1 MGRWDWVEGAWDR
14 GFEVGRGFVK
24 GGGELLGVVVDLK
37 NVGEDLFDGEFTD
50 AANGLLSS
58 LTTRPV
64 ASLGHVFGPDTG
76 MGALIGGIPQGVREP
91 VRSVLDPVF
100 EGSEIVRDYV
110 FDRPMSTLV
119 TMGSYSTADDP
130 TWMRLGRLGLAAP
143 TLGLSLVVGA
153 DTDVLFDLEKWRQT
167 WNHSKSRSFGQS
179 VALYSGAIDL
189 TDPDEVDKFL
199 GTPYAMLV
207 SGTLDATSAII
218 VDPLNLLSG
227 VGAVRKGTVVLRAGA
242 DTAGMGGRA
251 TRLLQ
256 IGSRRQAIYPTRSL
270 LPENLGP
277 SSLRQHVFNGF
288 KLSEDQVR
296 LIGRRRLDNSEDF
309 ENTVDAVTSIVTRDA
324 SDLSQGLGDAAVRHL
339 EDTQRKADEIKSTFP
354 KINDDQARALG
365 ALRSR
370 EEVNLLLKFYHGDTR
385 VYQDIVDKWDSVS
398 VQSFGPQVH
407 RMLDEIGRATDEANG
422 LRAQSDPS
430 WWKENPVEFGQW
442 RQDNRN
448 VAANVGVDEA
458 ASMAASKASD
468 DFEVAIRRLSG
479 LETELRG
486 LGEAAAKEAGYSLD
500 FLATVFDF
508 KSNLMYGAIGR
519 AAHLDEFGIRQ
530 FADFRR
536 EEKFLSS
543 NVDDDFYTQK
553 EFLPEVQEARGRE
566 PRDLPGDA
574 KLNLAPDFTSR
585 PDIPGQLQLPG
596 QERQISQ
603 RERARTRTTRR
614 ESAEAKIEDVVS
626 REGAK
631 YLGFDE
637 VSERAYLD
645 RLTEMHHY
653 SLGTDLVRRLF
664 DETPRNMGMGNI
676 GAFDHMVTQSV
687 TRRIAAGGSIIA
699 RPLNKLI
706 AGKHRVFEYNPQSI
720 IRFAEETSSNTQFSR
735 YMDLLSDN
743 SRFKQFGDEGALF
756 TPDDAAEFKAA
767 FNAAD
772 VNGRSRLYNQVANE
786 AVTRFIAKLEKKYDD
801 LPWDKLQGEI
811 RKHIKKGW
819 DEYFDKM
826 RGRARSVN
834 DQLSVLPVGDN
845 TTVVLDMTPQMMQNT
860 APLARFDLMAKHI
873 SRRMDNRAARS
884 LDQGK
889 ELLEEIQRYWKA
901 SVLIRPAYAAR
912 VLSDEKLRAIVTFG
926 ALDTIRSTFDG
937 AQSYE
942 LARVQN
948 RVRDIDHYAIAMDEA
963 RRSKDIAEA
972 LGVPVERLE
981 TLSPETMI
989 LRLAEQ
995 QKLDLWYKVHDDVL
1009 KTALKGKTKLSRIAK
1024 RAVGAS
1030 AATYIGGPA
1039 GIVTFAALS
1048 LAKRHKHRLLG
1059 ANYSR
1064 PAPAVVQRLTNLTTV
1079 DYFANALDGELVDAR
1094 RQAQLTGNLDA
1105 FNRAERMIK
1114 ARQADIQQV
1123 KANPDFAELSTEQ
1136 IRALTIAE
1144 QAAVA
1149 RHTVGMGH
1157 IAVGNVLV
1165 GSALGS
1171 TADMREINM
1180 RAVSAKSGFSSHL
1193 YRQTETLREELQ
1205 RAHAAQMGI
1214 HTGQIA
1220 AVWDEQVNRLLTGFG
1235 EQTAETSVFTNTL
1248 WLAPGKQMNYADS
1261 LNMTAERLGVPSRA
1275 SRLDD
1280 VTDPRARLETAREA
1294 YVDTVVEWLDG
1305 RGAAV
1310 LRDMPENAV
1319 APEFWVEGLI
1329 DSVDRVVPNMAEF
1342 AEVRRRL
1349 SNGDR
1354 VNYQADINPVMA
1366 KLGDP
1371 PPDADDFVD
1380 VAALAQEMREGI
1392 TDLSN
1397 SFNRAQR
1404 QDINEALLATRG
1416 ARLDELF
1423 ERGFNMVATR
1433 PIDELSRIPFFK
1445 TRYDQEV
1452 RRRIALFDTDEAG
1465 NVSLTADQ
1473 VYSIEQAARRKALD
1487 DTRDVLFDL
1496 AERTRFG
1503 EAVALIMPFFD
1514 AWLEVAQRWTGLVV
1528 ENPVQVA
1535 RIVKNYRREQDFIV
1549 EDDEGNRYV
1558 TFRFGHNEGQG
1569 ITLPKI
1575 PGLGGRLKDA
1585 EGMTLRFNVAQLNT
1599 LTQGMPGA
1607 GPMVMLPVNEIVRG
1621 RPDLQQQLSFL
1632 YPYGAPTGRFDNL
1645 LSAAPTSV
1653 RRLLALRDEDETHI
1667 RTFNGVLQNEL
1678 TTLRMTGLEQEVL
1691 NDPLA
1696 LQSFM
1701 DMVEQKTNAVLAV
1714 RVAAALVS
1722 PAQPQLVSPHQD
1734 YIEEY
1739 RRLRDAD
1746 PETATDKFLDEYGD
1760 EYFWLT
1766 QAFTRNNTGIPAAQ
1780 ESYEQYKK
1788 YEDLIQ
1794 AYPQF
1799 GGLIVGREGSQNTQF
1814 SEYVYNT
1821 QRTTRMSDTPGSG
1834 TQRELLSP
1842 EEFVETGRVRQGW
1855 RTYRQ
1860 FNDEIDTE
1868 LEKRG
1873 LVSIDDEGAEDL
1885 KYLRNRAVVR
1895 LESSNPEW
1903 RQARE
1908 ENRGSYARNMRDL
1921 QTLASNPQLSTRSEF
1936 VALQE
1941 YFEMRD
1947 TFINELVTRDE
1958 LGGSA
1963 DINANSNVDVF
1974 LLWENYKRSF
1984 RITRLESSELWDR
1997 YLEYDLLGKDS
2008 WPDAFRERQSM
2019 VVQ

>member
-14 GFEVGRGFVK
+14 GFEVGRGVVR
-24 GGGELLGVVVDLK
+24 GGGELLGVVIDLK
-37 NVGEDLFDGEFTD
+37 DVGEDLFDGEFTE
-50 AANGLLSS
+50 AANGLLST

-64 ASLGHVFGPDTG
+64 ASLGHLFGPDTG
-76 MGALIGGIPQGVREP
+76 MGALIGGIPEGVRKP
-91 VRSVLDPVF
+91 VKSVLDPVF
-100 EGSEIVRDYV
+100 EGSELVRDYA
-110 FDRPMSTLV
+110 FDRPMSTLT
-119 TMGSYSTADDP
+119 TMFSYAHADDSL
-130 TWMRLGRLGLAAP
+130 TERLLRIGLAPFTA
-143 TLGLSLVVGA
+143 GGSMFYGA
-153 DTDVLFDLEKWRQT
+153 DTEVLFDAEKWRQT
-167 WNHSKSRSFGQS
+167 WNHSKSRSAGQA
-179 VALYSGAIDL
+179 VALFSGAVDL
-189 TDPDEVDKFL
+189 TDPEEVDQFL
-199 GTPYAMLV
+199 GTPYGTFV

-218 VDPLNLLSG
+218 VDPLNLLAG
-227 VGAVRKGTVVLRAGA
+227 VGAIRKGAVVARAGSG
-242 DTAGMGGRA
+242 TAGLGGRA
-251 TRLLQ
+251 TRLVQ
-256 IGSRRQAIYPTRSL
+256 TGRRRQAIYPTRSL

-288 KLSEDQVR
+288 KLSEDEAR

-309 ENTVDAVTSIVTRDA
+309 QSTVDAVASIVVGDA
-324 SDLSQGLGDAAVRHL
+324 SDLSQGLGSATVRSL
-339 EDTQRKADEIKSTFP
+339 EETQRNADQIKSLYPTMG
-354 KINDDQARALG
+354 DDEVRALG
-365 ALRSR
+365 ALRSK
-370 EEVNLLLKFYHGDTR
+370 EEVDLLLKFYHGDTR

-398 VQSFGPQVH
+398 VQSFGPQIH
-407 RMLDEIGRATDEANG
+407 RMLDDIGRATDEANK
-422 LRAQSDPS
+422 LRQQSEPS
-430 WWKENPVEFGQW
+430 WWKENPDELGGWVK
-442 RQDNRN
+442 DNN
-448 VAANVGVDEA
+448 QYNAGVDEA
-458 ASMAASKASD
+458 ASMAASQASD
-468 DFEVAIRRLSG
+468 DFEIVIRRLGG

-530 FADFRR
+530 FADFSR

-543 NVDDDFYTQK
+543 GVDDGFYEQK
-553 EFLPEVQEARGRE
+553 EFLPGVQEARGRE
-566 PRDLPGDA
+566 PRSLPADA
-574 KLNLAPDFTSR
+574 ELDLAPDFATP
-585 PDIPGQLQLPG
+585 PDVPGQLQLPG
-596 QERQISQ
+596 QERLISQ
-603 RERARTRTTRR
+603 QTRARTRTTMR
-614 ESAEAKIEDVVS
+614 ESAEAKIADVVS

-653 SLGTDLVRRLF
+653 SLGTDFVRRLF

-687 TRRIAAGGSIIA
+687 TRRIAAGDSIVA

-720 IRFAEETSSNTQFSR
+720 IRFAEGTASNTQFSR

-756 TPDDAAEFKAA
+756 TPDEAAEFKAA

-772 VNGRSRLYNQVANE
+772 VNGRSRLYNQVAND
-786 AVTRFIAKLEKKYDD
+786 AVTRFIAKLEQKYND
-801 LPWDKLQGEI
+801 LPWEQLQKEI
-811 RKHIKKGW
+811 RKHIKNGW

-826 RGRARSVN
+826 NGRARSVN
-834 DQLSVLPVGDN
+834 DELSVLPVGDN
-845 TTVVLDMTPQMMQNT
+845 TTVVMEGMTPQMMQNT
-860 APLARFDLMAKHI
+860 APLPRFDLMAKHI
-873 SRRMDNRAARS
+873 SRRMDNRAVRS
-884 LDQGK
+884 LDQSK

-912 VLSDEKLRAIVTFG
+912 VLSDEKLRAIVALG
-926 ALDTIRSTFDG
+926 AFDVVRSTFDG

-942 LARVQN
+942 LARAQN
-948 RVRDIDHYAIAMDEA
+948 RIADIDHFAIAMDEA
-963 RRSKDIAEA
+963 RRSGDIAEA
-972 LGVPVERLE
+972 LGITAEELQA
-981 TLSPETMI
+981 LSPDKMV
-989 LRLAEQ
+989 LGLAERQ
-995 QKLDLWYKVHDDVL
+995 QLDLWYKVHDSVL
-1009 KTALKGKTKLSRIAK
+1009 QKALRGKTRLSYLAK
-1024 RAVGAS
+1024 RAVGAG

-1039 GIVTFAALS
+1039 GILTFAALS

-1064 PAPAVVQRLTNLTTV
+1064 PAPAVVQRLTNFTTV
-1079 DYFANALDGELVDAR
+1079 KYFANALEGELVDAR
-1094 RQAQLTGNLDA
+1094 RQAARTGNLDA

-1114 ARQADIQQV
+1114 ARQADIEQV

-1180 RAVSAKSGFSSHL
+1180 RAVSAKSGFTSHL

-1214 HTGQIA
+1214 HTGEIA

-1248 WLAPGKQMNYADS
+1248 WLAPGEQMNYAAS

-1275 SRLDD
+1275 PLLDD
-1280 VTDPRARLETAREA
+1280 VTDPQARLETAREA

-1305 RGAAV
+1305 SGAAV

-1342 AEVRRRL
+1342 ADVRRRL

-1354 VNYQADINPVMA
+1354 INYQADINPVMT

-1371 PPDADDFVD
+1371 ESGVD

-1392 TDLSN
+1392 TDLTN

-1404 QDINEALLATRG
+1404 QDINDALVATRG
-1416 ARLDELF
+1416 ERLDNLL

-1452 RRRIALFDTDEAG
+1452 RRRVALFDTDEAG

-1503 EAVALIMPFFD
+1503 EAVSLIMPFFD
-1514 AWLEVAQRWTGLVV
+1514 AWLEVVQRWTGLVV

-1569 ITLPKI
+1569 ITLPDI
-1575 PGLGGRLKDA
+1575 PGLGGRLKSA
-1585 EGMTLRFNVAQLNT
+1585 EGLTLRFNVAQLNT
-1599 LTQGMPGA
+1599 VTQGMPGA

-1621 RPDLQQQLSFL
+1621 RPDIQQQLSFM
-1632 YPYGAPTGRFDNL
+1632 YPYGAPTGRLDNL

-1653 RRLLALRDEDETHI
+1653 RRLLAVLNDDNETRI
-1667 RTFNGVLQNEL
+1667 KTFNGVLQNEL
-1678 TTLRMTGLEQEVL
+1678 TTLRMTGTEQEVL
-1691 NDPLA
+1691 NDPVA
-1696 LQSFM
+1696 LQAFM
-1701 DMVEQKTNAVLAV
+1701 DMVQEKTNAVLAI
-1714 RVAAALVS
+1714 RLAAALVS
-1722 PAQPQLVSPHQD
+1722 PAQPQLVTPYQD
-1734 YIEEY
+1734 YVEEF

-1814 SEYVYNT
+1814 SEYVYNM
-1821 QRTTRMSDTPGSG
+1821 QRTTRMNDTPGTDA
-1834 TQRELLSP
+1834 TQRELLNP
-1842 EEFVETGRVRQGW
+1842 QEFIEAGRVRQGW
-1855 RTYRQ
+1855 RMYQ
-1860 FNDEIDTE
+1860 KFNDEIDTE

-1873 LVSIDDEGAEDL
+1873 LSSIDDEGAEDL
-1885 KYLRNRAVVR
+1885 KYLRNRAVVG
-1895 LESSNPEW
+1895 LETSNPQW

-1908 ENRGSYARNMRDL
+1908 ENRGRYARNVRDL
-1921 QTLASNPQLSTRSEF
+1921 QTLASNPQLATRSEF
-1936 VALQE
+1936 VALQD

-1947 TFINELVTRDE
+1947 AFIEELVSRDG

-1963 DINANSNVDVF
+1963 DVNANSNVDVL

-1997 YLEYDLLGKDS
+1997 YLEYDLLGRDS
-2008 WPDAFRERQSM
+2008 WPDAFRQRQAM